1 MMKIQTILELRKLA
15 KTDPRYARFVTSVSI
30 DLGGP
35 ERPFS
40 ECLKF
45 LEQTALEVG
54 EDAVMDE
61 VNHAIDL
68 TGGVL

>member
-1 MMKIQTILELRKLA
+1 MSVATIMELRKLA
-15 KTDPRYARFVTSVSI
+15 KTDPRYAKFVTKVSI

-40 ECLKF
+40 ECLKY
-45 LEQTALEVG
+45 LETFALEVG

-61 VNHAIDL
+61 VNHAIQL
-68 TGGVL
+68 SEAKE